1 MCQTWHVSANN
12 IIIKAAVPTAVVGL
26 VLTIASAIAKGT
38 PGLIGAAFGSAIVV
52 IFFTIG
58 QVLLNRVLRTN
69 PTMAMTVALTMYLV
83 KIAVLF
89 GLLLVFK
96 NTTAFD
102 TKVFAL
108 SVLVCTLVWT
118 GAEVWAFGTEK
129 VMYVEPGSGPVHTPT
144 DDRPPFHQQ

>member
-1 MCQTWHVSANN
+1 M
-12 IIIKAAVPTAVVGL
+12 PTAIAGVIV
-26 VLTIASAIAKGT
+26 TIAASVLKGT
-38 PGLIGAAFGSAIVV
+38 PGMIGAAFGAAIVV

-118 GAEVWAFGTEK
+118 GAEVWAFGSEK
-129 VMYVEPGSGPVHTPT
+129 VLYVEPGSGPTYTPT
-144 DDRPPFHQQ
+144 DDRPPYHQQ

>member
-1 MCQTWHVSANN
+1 M
-12 IIIKAAVPTAVVGL
+12 PTAIAGVIV
-26 VLTIASAIAKGT
+26 TIAASVLKGT
-38 PGLIGAAFGSAIVV
+38 PGMIGAAFGAAIVV

-58 QVLLNRVLRTN
+58 QVILNRVLRTN

-118 GAEVWAFGTEK
+118 GAEVWAFGSEK
-129 VMYVEPGSGPVHTPT
+129 VLYVEPGSGPTYTPT
-144 DDRPPFHQQ
+144 DDRPPYHQQ

>member
-1 MCQTWHVSANN
+1 MSGNN
-12 IIIKAAVPTAVVGL
+12 IIIKAAVPTAIAGVIV
-26 VLTIASAIAKGT
+26 TIAASVLKGT
-38 PGLIGAAFGSAIVV
+38 PGMIGAAFGAAIVV

-118 GAEVWAFGTEK
+118 GAEVWAFGSEK
-129 VMYVEPGSGPVHTPT
+129 VLYVEPGSGPTYTPT
-144 DDRPPFHQQ
+144 DDRPPYHQQ

>member
-1 MCQTWHVSANN
+1 MGGKS
-12 IIIKAAVPTAVVGL
+12 IIIRAAVPTAVVGIII
-26 VLTIASAIAKGT
+26 TIVSAVMKGS
-38 PGLIGAAFGSAIVV
+38 PGLTGAAFGAAIVV

-58 QVLLNRVLRTN
+58 QVILNRVLQSN
-69 PTMAMTVALTMYLV
+69 PTMAMTVAMTMYLV

-89 GLLLVFK
+89 GLLLIFK

-118 GAEVWAFGTEK
+118 AAEVWAFGNEK
-129 VMYVEPGSGPVHTPT
+129 VLYVEPGSGPTYAPT

>member
-1 MCQTWHVSANN
+1 MSANN
-12 IIIKAAVPTAVVGL
+12 IIIKAAVPTAIAGVIV
-26 VLTIASAIAKGT
+26 TIAASVIKGS
-38 PGLIGAAFGSAIVV
+38 PGLIGAAFGAAIVV

-58 QVLLNRVLRTN
+58 QVILNRVLRTN

-89 GLLLVFK
+89 GLLLIFK

-118 GAEVWAFGTEK
+118 VAEVWAFGTEK
-129 VMYVEPGSGPVHTPT
+129 VLYVEPGSGPTYTPT

>member
-1 MCQTWHVSANN
+1 MCQTWYVSGNN
-12 IIIKAAVPTAVVGL
+12 IIIKAAVPTAIAGVIV
-26 VLTIASAIAKGT
+26 TIAASVLKGT
-38 PGLIGAAFGSAIVV
+38 PGMIGAAFGAAIVV

-118 GAEVWAFGTEK
+118 GAEVWAFGSEK
-129 VMYVEPGSGPVHTPT
+129 VLYVEPGSGPTYTPT
-144 DDRPPFHQQ
+144 DDRPPYHQQ

>member
-1 MCQTWHVSANN
+1 M
-12 IIIKAAVPTAVVGL
+12 PTAIAGVIV
-26 VLTIASAIAKGT
+26 TIAASVLKGS
-38 PGLIGAAFGSAIVV
+38 PGLIGAAFGAAIVV

-58 QVLLNRVLRTN
+58 QVILNRVLRTN

-118 GAEVWAFGTEK
+118 GAEVWAFGSEK
-129 VMYVEPGSGPVHTPT
+129 VLYVEPGSGPTYIPT
-144 DDRPPFHQQ
+144 DDRPPYHQQ

>member
-1 MCQTWHVSANN
+1 VSGNN
-12 IIIKAAVPTAVVGL
+12 IIIKAAVPTAIVG
-26 VLTIASAIAKGT
+26 VIVTIAASVLKGS
-38 PGLIGAAFGSAIVV
+38 PGAIGAAFGAAIVV

-89 GLLLVFK
+89 GLLLIFK

-129 VMYVEPGSGPVHTPT
+129 VLYVEPGSGPTYTPT

>member
-1 MCQTWHVSANN
+1 MSGNN
-12 IIIKAAVPTAVVGL
+12 IIIKAAVPTAIVG
-26 VLTIASAIAKGT
+26 VIVTIAASVLKGS
-38 PGLIGAAFGSAIVV
+38 PGAIGAAFGAAIVV

-89 GLLLVFK
+89 GLLLIFK

-129 VMYVEPGSGPVHTPT
+129 VLYVEPGSGPTYTPT

>member
-1 MCQTWHVSANN
+1 MNN
-12 IIIKAAVPTAVVGL
+12 SIIIRAAIPTAIVGII
-26 VLTIASAIAKGT
+26 VSVASSATKGSQ
-38 PGLIGAAFGSAIVV
+38 GLIGAALGAAIVV

-58 QVLLNRVLRTN
+58 QVVLNRVIKTN
-69 PTMAMTVALTMYLV
+69 PTMAMTVAMTMYLV

-108 SVLVCTLVWT
+108 SVLACTLAWT
-118 GAEVWAFGTEK
+118 MAEVWAFGTQK
-129 VMYVEPGSGPVHTPT
+129 VLYVEPGSGPDYTPT
-144 DDRPPFHQQ
+144 DDRPPFNG

>member
-1 MCQTWHVSANN
+1 M
-12 IIIKAAVPTAVVGL
+12 PTAIAGVIV
-26 VLTIASAIAKGT
+26 TIAASVLKGS
-38 PGLIGAAFGSAIVV
+38 PGLIGAAFGAAIVV

-58 QVLLNRVLRTN
+58 QVILNRVLRTN

-89 GLLLVFK
+89 GLLLFFK

-118 GAEVWAFGTEK
+118 GAEVWAFGSEK
-129 VMYVEPGSGPVHTPT
+129 VLYVEPGSGPTYTPT
-144 DDRPPFHQQ
+144 DDRPPYHQQ

>member
-1 MCQTWHVSANN
+1 MLR
-12 IIIKAAVPTAVVGL
+12 AAIPTALVGAL
-26 VLTIASAIAKGT
+26 ITAVAGISKGSS
-38 PGLIGAAFGSAIVV
+38 GVIGAAFGAAIVV

-58 QVLLNRVLRTN
+58 QVLLNRVLRSN

-89 GLLLVFK
+89 ALLLIFK

-102 TKVFAL
+102 TKVFAM
-108 SVLVCTLVWT
+108 SVLVCTLTWT
-118 GAEVWAFGTEK
+118 IAEVWAFGKEK
-129 VMYVEPGSGPVHTPT
+129 VLYVEPGSGPDYLPT